1 MRALRAR
8 KKPEVSSGL
17 FGVRATGIEPV
28 SHAWEARVLP
38 LNDARVAVARSIMC
52 GGGGVKSKLQKSEKM
67 TERWRFR
74 VEIMDGKL

>member
-38 LNDARVAVARSIMC
+38 LNDARMLC
-52 GGGGVKSKLQKSEKM
+52 GRILVLCVCVVKY
-67 TERWRFR
+67 
-74 VEIMDGKL
+74 